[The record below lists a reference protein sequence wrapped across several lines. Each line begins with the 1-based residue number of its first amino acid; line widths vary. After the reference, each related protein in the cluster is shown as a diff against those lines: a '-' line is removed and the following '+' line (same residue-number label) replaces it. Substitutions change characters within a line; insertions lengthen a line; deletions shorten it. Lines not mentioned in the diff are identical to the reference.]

1 MSKTTR
7 GGGKRGKGAGT
18 RGRLS
23 AARPR
28 KPGRPFAKGDDPR
41 RNLKGRKATAKSS
54 PNQVMMGALMAKKWV
69 TVGGKT
75 RSMPKLEIILE
86 QQIGPAM
93 QGDRQAVRTLGAMM
107 RAVVAISV
115 VETPAPKDA
124 ATPNVHNTRA
134 LNKLLDD
141 YVQKYAEAKRLAGE
155 DKSSAREED
164 DEAE

>member
-7 GGGKRGKGAGT
+7 GGGKRGKGAGS

-28 KPGRPFAKGDDPR
+28 KRGRPFAKGGDPR
-41 RNLKGRKATAKSS
+41 RNLKGRKAPVKPS
-54 PNQVMMGALMAKKWV
+54 PNQVMMGALMTKKRV

-107 RAVVAISV
+107 RAVLAMSV
-115 VETPAPKDA
+115 VETPAAKDA
-124 ATPNVHNTRA
+124 AMPNVHNARA

-141 YVQKYAEAKRLAGE
+141 YVQKYTEAKRLAGE

>member
-7 GGGKRGKGAGT
+7 GGGKRGKGAGSH
-18 RGRLS
+18 GRS
-23 AARPR
+23 SEARPR

-41 RNLKGRKATAKSS
+41 RNLKGRKATAKPS
-54 PNQVMMGALMAKKWV
+54 PNQVMVGALMAKKRV

-75 RSMPKLEIILE
+75 RSMSKLEIILE
-86 QQIGPAM
+86 QQISPAM

-107 RAVVAISV
+107 RAVLAISV
-115 VETPAPKDA
+115 VEAPASKDA

-141 YVQKYAEAKRLAGE
+141 YGEKYAEAKRLTGE
-155 DKSSAREED
+155 DKPSAKEDD
-164 DEAE
+164 DEAD